1 MQYSMYML
9 VNQLI
14 FDQRNSLYCFWFNL
28 VSHRDDYVSC
38 INLVFLAQNHDDNDK

>member
-14 FDQRNSLYCFWFNL
+14 LVDQINSLYCFWFDL
-28 VSHRDDYVSC
+28 VSHRDDYVPC
-38 INLVFLAQNHDDNDK
+38 INLVFICPKSQR